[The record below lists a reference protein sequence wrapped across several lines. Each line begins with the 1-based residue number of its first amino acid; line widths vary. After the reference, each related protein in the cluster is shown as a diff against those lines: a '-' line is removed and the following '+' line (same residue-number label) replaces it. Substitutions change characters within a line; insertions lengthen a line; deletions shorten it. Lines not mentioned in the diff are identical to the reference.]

1 MTFTLGFLGFG
12 EVGYFMSKGLKGA
25 GFGSI
30 AAFDRALLQ
39 EGPVALAIRSRAEEA
54 GVELSPSLGD
64 LLRKTNVLITAV
76 PAKFAPSAAEEV
88 LQFSPK
94 LRFYADVTTAKPA
107 EKERMENFFG
117 EKGISY
123 IDCAML
129 GPLPNYGHTVPI
141 LASGSGAAEFAE
153 LMNPFGM
160 KIEIAEGKAGAASSI
175 KLVRSVF
182 MKGLEAL
189 LVESFLFAKK
199 SGAEEIVLASIAET
213 LKVPFDHTA
222 RRMIAADL
230 VHSERRAFEVG
241 ESIEL
246 MKDMGI
252 EPIMAEAI
260 VKRLKKSAALGMR
273 EELGGVPPKTLEE
286 VYGIWK
292 KKNHS

>member
-1 MTFTLGFLGFG
+1 MTLNLGFLGFG
-12 EVGYFMSKGLKGA
+12 EVGYFMSKGLKEA

-30 AAFDRALLQ
+30 AAFDRALLKH
-39 EGPVALAIRSRAEEA
+39 GPIAEAIRSRAEEA
-54 GVELSPSLGD
+54 GVELYMSLED
-64 LLRKTNVLITAV
+64 LLKKAQIIIAAV

-88 LQFSPK
+88 LQFSPN

-107 EKERMENFFG
+107 EKERMEKLFS

-141 LASGSGAAEFAE
+141 LASGKNAAQFAE

-160 KIEIAEGKAGAASSI
+160 KIELAEGKAGAASSI

-199 SGAEEIVLASIAET
+199 SGADEIVLASIAET

-273 EELGGVPPKTLEE
+273 EELGGIPPKTLAE
-286 VYGIWK
+286 VYEIWEN
-292 KKNHS
+292 KNHS